1 MGKKAKRNK
10 KRCVRK
16 GKIEEKER
24 GIEKESMG
32 QVKTEGSKGKGKR
45 REARRDERMNKKSST
60 FVHRILLPS
69 RVCNVST
76 E

>member
-1 MGKKAKRNK
+1 MGGVGLRTWGRKAKRNK

-32 QVKTEGSKGKGKR
+32 QVKTEGSKWKGQE
-45 REARRDERMNKKSST
+45 REEKLEGARE
-60 FVHRILLPS
+60 
-69 RVCNVST
+69 
-76 E
+76 